1 MADARNK
8 FTQPDEDTPFGRHL
22 KEVTRYLNIGVPS
35 FTGTYN
41 ATLPEEE
48 RWMIQVQ
55 VPGRMFMPV
64 TEPIEFSFDAP
75 TWSLG
80 KSMAAHIAMGR
91 IGEVYHKD
99 LKDTIYQICGRR
111 DEHWEMISTRKD
123 RSIAAFIQELNQ
135 HIRRQENQMCVDML
149 DLKKAKTRIKELE
162 EELKAT
168 REDYEEEIEILVE
181 KNDDLIKKIG
191 IFMGD
196 STPVDEDE
204 EPQEISPEDYII
216 IDGTDSEADSS
227 DDDDVDEA
235 GADIM
240 ESTAVEY
247 F

>member
-1 MADARNK
+1 MADSRNK
-8 FTQPDEDTPFGRHL
+8 FAQPDEDTPFARHL
-22 KEVTRYLNIGVPS
+22 KEVTRYLNIRIPS

-55 VPGRMFMPV
+55 VPGRTFMPV

-111 DEHWEMISTRKD
+111 DEQWEIVSTRKD

-135 HIRRQENQMCVDML
+135 HIRRQENQMCASMI
-149 DLKKAKTRIKELE
+149 DLKKAITRITELE

-168 REDYEEEIEILVE
+168 RDDYEEEIIVLVE
-181 KNDDLIKKIG
+181 KNDDLTRKLG
-191 IFMGD
+191 VFMGD
-196 STPVDEDE
+196 PAPGGEDDDSTC
-204 EPQEISPEDYII
+204 PENYII
-216 IDGTDSEADSS
+216 IDDTDYDLDDS
-227 DDDDVDEA
+227 DDDFEDEA

-240 ESTAVEY
+240 ESSTDQN